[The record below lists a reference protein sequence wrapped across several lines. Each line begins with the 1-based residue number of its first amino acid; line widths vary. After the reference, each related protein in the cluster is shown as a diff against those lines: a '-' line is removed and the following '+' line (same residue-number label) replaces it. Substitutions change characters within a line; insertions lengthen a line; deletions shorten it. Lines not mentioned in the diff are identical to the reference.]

1 MERQRSVT
9 NLDEAVITGKGKIL
23 GKDVVIAVMGADFM
37 MGSMGEVVGEKITR
51 AVERA
56 TQMRLP
62 IIIFTCS
69 GGARMQEGIVSLMQM
84 AKHPQH

>member
-1 MERQRSVT
+1 M
-9 NLDEAVITGKGKIL
+9 
-23 GKDVVIAVMGADFM
+23 IAVMGADFM

-62 IIIFTCS
+62 IIISHALVELECRKES
-69 GGARMQEGIVSLMQM
+69 YL
-84 AKHPQH
+84 